1 MRFAIPISH
10 PVPFC
15 VFAAHGA
22 VDAALPPSRLLPYA
36 LALLPSPP
44 LPPLPS
50 SASTAAFG
58 VASLVHFASD
68 VGVGASVA
76 LHLWWMRSVVVA
88 PSPQPFIGQGP
99 ALVYLSTP
107 SRSSVI
113 YDAKKEMLSRFT
125 SPEAM
130 KVRKEKAALGSASP
144 PTSQD
149 DNKPLN
155 IGTYTRPNPQLR
167 RRLAT

>member
-44 LPPLPS
+44 LPPLPP

-76 LHLWWMRSVVVA
+76 LHLWWMLVWCTRGPRAGFARVLAYGCGIHLPLVVWRAARGRDV
-88 PSPQPFIGQGP
+88 
-99 ALVYLSTP
+99 
-107 SRSSVI
+107 
-113 YDAKKEMLSRFT
+113 
-125 SPEAM
+125 
-130 KVRKEKAALGSASP
+130 AALRALMCGVAIAL
-144 PTSQD
+144 TM
-149 DNKPLN
+149 
-155 IGTYTRPNPQLR
+155 R
-167 RRLAT
+167 RCFMHGPCHVFVFGERLQRIVTCHVLVHLWE

>member
-113 YDAKKEMLSRFT
+113 YVPMFSGLLSSCDVGGDAD
-125 SPEAM
+125 P
-130 KVRKEKAALGSASP
+130 KAAFSFRTFMASG
-144 PTSQD
+144 D
-149 DNKPLN
+149 VNRDNISFLAS
-155 IGTYTRPNPQLR
+155 YTRPNPQLR
-167 RRLAT
+167 RLLAT